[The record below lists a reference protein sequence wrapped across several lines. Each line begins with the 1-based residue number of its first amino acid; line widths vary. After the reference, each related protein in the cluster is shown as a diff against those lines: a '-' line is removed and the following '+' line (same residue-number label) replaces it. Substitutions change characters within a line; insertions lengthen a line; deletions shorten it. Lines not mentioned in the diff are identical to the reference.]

1 MERLTTEWF
10 SPPEL
15 MDLQPHQVDV
25 WRISLDP
32 PLDTVKHLE
41 STISEEESQR
51 AARFRFTVD
60 RDRYIVAHGSLR
72 YILSENL
79 RCDPKRLH
87 FSTNEY
93 GKPALEDHKLDFN
106 LSHSG
111 DYALVAVTREY
122 KVGVDVEIIRSD
134 MEHEKLAKRF
144 FSPNEVAELTTLPSD
159 QIIRGFFNCWSR
171 KEAYI
176 KAQGLGLSLPL
187 ASFDVSLTPNEPA
200 TLRATRPNPDEAAR
214 WTLISLDV
222 GCAYVG
228 ALAVEGQ
235 ELSFRFWD
243 WKPVTIIQ

>member
-1 MERLTTEWF
+1 MERLTTEWL
-10 SPPEL
+10 SPPEP

-25 WRISLDP
+25 WRISLDREP
-32 PLDTVKHLE
+32 ASVNYLE
-41 STISEEESQR
+41 STLSTDESQR
-51 AARFRFTVD
+51 ATRFRFAAN
-60 RDRYIVAHGSLR
+60 RDRFIVAHGSLR
-72 YILSENL
+72 NILSEYL
-79 RCDPKRLH
+79 GCEPKQLH

-93 GKPALEDHKLDFN
+93 GKPVLEDHKLDFN

-111 DYALVAVTREY
+111 DYALVAVTREH

-134 MEHEKLAKRF
+134 MEHEKLARRF

-187 ASFDVSLTPNEPA
+187 ASFDVSLKPNEPA

-214 WTLISLDV
+214 WTLVSLEV
-222 GCAYVG
+222 SSAYAG

-235 ELSFRFWD
+235 GLSFRFWD
-243 WKPVTIIQ
+243 WKPETITQ